1 MTLKPLAAACG
12 VVKVA
17 SIRQSAIGLPVLV
30 ASAYRSNFSQFAAI
44 AIRHT
49 LLTFALIV
57 MAGNAVAQAPMSDLW
72 LQRLATHIFTGVAVQ
87 KAERQQQYRGAERIL
102 GELQIALTEDQPGLA
117 MKAGD
122 TVVVRY
128 WRIEPDKG
136 TDPLKQQ
143 PIGSLIGHWGIPKIS
158 DKVTVFVKGSQS
170 AGFDVLEPNGFQR
183 AK

>member
-12 VVKVA
+12 AVKVA

-30 ASAYRSNFSQFAAI
+30 ARAYRSNFFQFPAI

-49 LLTFALIV
+49 LLTFALVV

-72 LQRLATHIFTGVAVQ
+72 LGRLATQIFTGVAVQ
-87 KAERQQQYRGAERIL
+87 KTERPQQYR

-117 MKAGD
+117 MKVGD

-128 WRIEPDKG
+128 WRTEPDKG
-136 TDPLKQQ
+136 TDPLKRQ
-143 PIGSLIGHWGIPKIS
+143 PVGSLTGHWGIPKIS
-158 DKVTVFVKGSQS
+158 DKVTVYVKGSQS
-170 AGFDVLEPNGFQR
+170 AGFDVLEPNGFQP